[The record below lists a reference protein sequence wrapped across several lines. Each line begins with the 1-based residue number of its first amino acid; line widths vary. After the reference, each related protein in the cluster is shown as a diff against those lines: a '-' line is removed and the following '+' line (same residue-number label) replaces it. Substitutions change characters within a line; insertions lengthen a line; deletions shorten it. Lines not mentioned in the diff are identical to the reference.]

1 MRLSKLEPPIEVA
14 RLIEW
19 FVDKKRQQGQRCNQ
33 LLALLNGVRR
43 TTACSHAQSGF
54 LSKDH
59 PAAKAALLS
68 NEKMAPG
75 SRLENIRRP
84 TSGRSHVHYGVAGE
98 NVSLGRGSLVLAS
111 AAPEVARRYT
121 VMFAEYPAEMRE
133 VIEAPGEG
141 DLADMTVRE
150 NRRRQIAMTS

>member
-1 MRLSKLEPPIEVA
+1 VRLSKLEPPIEVA

-19 FVDKKRQQGQRCNQ
+19 FIDKKRQQGQRCNQ
-33 LLALLNGVRR
+33 LLALLNGVIR

-75 SRLENIRRP
+75 SRLDIGRKLSGGLPERIWIHNIK
-84 TSGRSHVHYGVAGE
+84 
-98 NVSLGRGSLVLAS
+98 
-111 AAPEVARRYT
+111 
-121 VMFAEYPAEMRE
+121 
-133 VIEAPGEG
+133 
-141 DLADMTVRE
+141 
-150 NRRRQIAMTS
+150 